1 MHHARN
7 AHAVVTDGT
16 SIWARAGTGAGGPVL
31 DVERFD
37 GRSGTWR
44 RSCRARA
51 STRPRPCCA
60 ARAPWGPRGGGA
72 QRPFS
77 APLHQ
82 PSPSTRPLSRLSAED
97 RLYFTIRDPVSHTVR
112 LLKLRVGDSHHHRP
126 VFLAELLTLPADDPT
141 RIDTFTLFPV
151 ISGGK
156 LFFAFRSVAGI
167 FPLQT
172 SLWVTNG
179 TRRGTRMLSSALPSP
194 DEQPTS
200 THAPVGDGR
209 VVFVA
214 FDQEHGS
221 EPWVSDGTPNGT
233 RLLQDIK
240 PGPDSSFPSRFTR
253 SDGFLLLRHLH
264 AFCGRRAVGAPASAR
279 RLRPG
284 RALS

>member
-1 MHHARN
+1 M
-7 AHAVVTDGT
+7 
-16 SIWARAGTGAGGPVL
+16 
-31 DVERFD
+31 F
-37 GRSGTWR
+37 
-44 RSCRARA
+44 
-51 STRPRPCCA
+51 
-60 ARAPWGPRGGGA
+60 
-72 QRPFS
+72 
-77 APLHQ
+77 
-82 PSPSTRPLSRLSAED
+82 ED
-97 RLYFTIRDPVSHTVR
+97 RLYFTIRDPVRHTVR
-112 LLKLRVGDSHHHRP
+112 LLELRVGDSCHHRP
-126 VFLAELLTLPADDPT
+126 VFLAELLTLPADDPG

-151 ISGGK
+151 ISGDK

-214 FDQEHGS
+214 FEQEHGS
-221 EPWVSDGTPNGT
+221 EPWVSGGPPQGT

-253 SDGFLLLRHLH
+253 SDGFIFFVTFTPFVGDELWALPLAR
-264 AFCGRRAVGAPASAR
+264 GSSRPDGGGVRAVVSCDLGAGGAGAGEPYLPARKEIAMTR
-279 RLRPG
+279 
-284 RALS
+284 